1 MSVSIITQW
10 ITCRMSALKFLLN
23 NSNICIMLVL
33 HLLIVPVLDT
43 MNDFVL
49 KSGYFGYDAVR
60 LGSCLSVVFQ
70 LVSSHSDGRRGD
82 LYTADGG
89 QVVKV

>member
-1 MSVSIITQW
+1 MSVSIIIQW

-33 HLLIVPVLDT
+33 HQLIVPVLDM

-49 KSGYFGYDAVR
+49 KPGYFGYDAVR
-60 LGSCLSVVFQ
+60 LGSCLCCLSTG
-70 LVSSHSDGRRGD
+70 LISLRREKGGP
-82 LYTADGG
+82 LYC
-89 QVVKV
+89 